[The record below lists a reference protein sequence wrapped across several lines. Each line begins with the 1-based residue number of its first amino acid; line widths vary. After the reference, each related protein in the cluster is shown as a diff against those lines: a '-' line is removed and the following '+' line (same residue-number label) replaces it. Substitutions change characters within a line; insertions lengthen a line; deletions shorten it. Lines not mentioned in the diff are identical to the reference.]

1 MIIKKNFKYFSYF
14 ISFQIILINIV
25 LTIIH
30 IKPLEILDTLTKI
43 VCKRHMFKKLRYDQ
57 LNYKK
62 LWKQHN
68 ISGNGFVAD

>member
-14 ISFQIILINIV
+14 ISFQIILINII

-43 VCKRHMFKKLRYDQ
+43 VSKRHMLKKLRGYDQ
-57 LNYKK
+57 LNY
-62 LWKQHN
+62 
-68 ISGNGFVAD
+68 

>member
-30 IKPLEILDTLTKI
+30 IKPLEILDTLTKN
-43 VCKRHMFKKLRYDQ
+43 CM
-57 LNYKK
+57 
-62 LWKQHN
+62 
-68 ISGNGFVAD
+68 